1 MVYPK
6 KVALRKSDSSGSAV
20 SSSSNASYKANKVE
34 AKATSIQVSNNS
46 HDSLA
51 VVCRMMENYNK
62 IIANNCA
69 SIKKLEIENARNASK
84 WKTDFDDLLTR
95 ITGIEER
102 LDSTEAQMKKTVHD
116 SEGLAEDMGKF
127 VDTIHVT
134 AIRLGVIE
142 QRVSRIE
149 QLILRSRKRKRAS
162 GR

>member
-1 MVYPK
+1 
-6 KVALRKSDSSGSAV
+6 
-20 SSSSNASYKANKVE
+20 
-34 AKATSIQVSNNS
+34 
-46 HDSLA
+46 
-51 VVCRMMENYNK
+51 MENYNK

-127 VDTIHVT
+127 VDTTHVT